1 MNEDR
6 QEYWGSERLMEAT
19 CSNMKVLHKYILKF
33 LISIK
38 IATLIK
44 IYVSFNVSSLTSYF
58 GQSIFIVKE
67 SVPWE
72 FILILSM
79 SAALWVVSFIHSIMI
94 LSCGLASQ
102 G

>member
-1 MNEDR
+1 
-6 QEYWGSERLMEAT
+6 MEAT

-67 SVPWE
+67 SVP
-72 FILILSM
+72 
-79 SAALWVVSFIHSIMI
+79 
-94 LSCGLASQ
+94 
-102 G
+102 